1 MKKRRVTSPKAPEPP
16 PQLWSNCLVVGD
28 QIFVAGL
35 TARSGETILGGDSMY
50 EQSKAI
56 FAKIAALLEAADA
69 KMDDV
74 VKMTIYVTDIARNQE
89 VWKARREFF
98 TGDYP
103 VSTLVQVAALAIPQ
117 LIVEID
123 VIAIRGAGG

>member
-35 TARSGETILGGDSMY
+35 TARSGEIVVGGDSMY

-74 VKMTIYVTDIARNQE
+74 VKMTIYVTDIERNQE

-98 TGDYP
+98 SGDYP

-123 VIAIRGAGG
+123 VVAIRGAGG